1 MQAFLQGRGDH
12 QRFPRVFGRIKRE
25 VQALGFSPG
34 KRVFRPA
41 GRCEVLFVPCSL
53 AAQLAALLAVCA
65 ALCLSASVA
74 SAAPPANN
82 PPNVVL
88 ITLDTVR
95 ADHLGCYGYKQI
107 ETPHL
112 DALAADGARFANA
125 YTPVPITLP
134 AHSVILTGTY
144 PMRTGMH
151 DFSGNRLNASQ
162 PTLATILHEKG
173 YATGA
178 VMGSAVLDS
187 RFGLNRG
194 FDFYYD
200 HFDFSRLDERNLD
213 AMERPGNEV
222 VNKALGWL
230 DGHLRKPF
238 LLWVHL
244 YDAHHP
250 YTPPPPYV
258 QRYRS
263 RPYDG
268 EIAFV
273 DSQVGRITNYM
284 KQKGLYD
291 RTLIVIVGDHGEG
304 LGEHGEKTHGFF
316 IYHTT
321 LHVPLLIKL
330 PAGAPPRTPLV
341 NEAVNLADLLPTIL
355 EVAGFQ
361 SPKEAQGRSLVA
373 AMREKTSAAPSENYA
388 ETYLPRIHFNWSEL
402 RGVRFRQYHFIDAPR
417 PELYDLSADPREL
430 KNLYAE
436 RRAVANELRKRLGQ
450 LIEKYTPAAGE
461 KTAEKTGLD
470 PVLMERL
477 KSLGY
482 MAVSGG
488 DEVLTDRN
496 LPDPK
501 DRVQVYELVS
511 DALTNSQ
518 RGRYAESIAKLKQ
531 AQKTEKDSIPIHYL
545 LALNYYRQKDFP
557 TAIEEF
563 HAVLKL
569 SPSYT
574 LANYYLGLSYAE
586 TGNWEQAIASLQ
598 RTVELDPTNFS
609 AAFNMGAAYLRQ
621 GKMDKAQAAFEQ
633 SVKINPSYAPGHE
646 ALGEIFLYQ
655 GKLDEAI
662 ASLRM
667 ALEIEPGY
675 GKARQVLVKALQA
688 KGLHQEAEEE
698 MRKGAGNG
706 SRP

>member
-1 MQAFLQGRGDH
+1 MQVLLWGRGD
-12 QRFPRVFGRIKRE
+12 QQILPRVFGRIKR
-25 VQALGFSPG
+25 
-34 KRVFRPA
+34 
-41 GRCEVLFVPCSL
+41 L
-53 AAQLAALLAVCA
+53 AARLPALFAACA
-65 ALCLSASVA
+65 LSCLSASVA
-74 SAAPPANN
+74 SPAPATDD
-82 PPNVVL
+82 PPNVIL

-95 ADHLGCYGYKQI
+95 ADHLGCYGYKLAG
-107 ETPHL
+107 TPNL
-112 DALAADGARFANA
+112 DALAVAGVRFANA

-151 DFSGNRLNASQ
+151 DFSGNRLNPAQ
-162 PTLATILHEKG
+162 PTLATLLHEKG

-222 VNKALGWL
+222 VSEALTWL
-230 DGHLRKPF
+230 DAHRRKPF

-250 YTPPPPYV
+250 YTPPPPFA

-273 DSQVGRITNYM
+273 DSQVGRIAAYLKT
-284 KQKGLYD
+284 KGLYD
-291 RTLIVIVGDHGEG
+291 RTLVVVAGDHGEG

-316 IYHTT
+316 IYNTT
-321 LHVPLLIKL
+321 LRVPLLIKL
-330 PAGAPPRTPLV
+330 PAGAAQRKPV
-341 NEAVNLADLLPTIL
+341 VDEAVNLADLLPTIL
-355 EVAGFQ
+355 DIAGIR
-361 SPKEAQGRSLVA
+361 SPKEVQGRSLVA
-373 AMREKTSAAPSENYA
+373 AMREKASAVPSEQYA

-402 RGVRFRQYHFIDAPR
+402 RGVRFRQYQFIDAPR
-417 PELYDLSADPREL
+417 PELYDLSTDPREL
-430 KNLYAE
+430 KNLYAQ

-450 LIEKYTPAAGE
+450 LIAQYTPAAGE

-482 MAVSGG
+482 VAVSSGG

-496 LPDPK
+496 LSDPK
-501 DRVQVYELVS
+501 DRVQVYELVA
-511 DALTNSQ
+511 DALTDSQ
-518 RGRYAESIAKLKQ
+518 HGRYAESIAKLKQ

-545 LALNYYRQKDFP
+545 LALNYQRQKDFP
-557 TAIEEF
+557 AAIDEF
-563 HAVLKL
+563 RAVLRL

-598 RTVELDPTNFS
+598 KTLELDPTNFA
-609 AAFNMGAAYLRQ
+609 AAFNMGAAYLKQ
-621 GKMDKAQAAFEQ
+621 GQIDKAEAAFQQ
-633 SVKINPSYAPGHE
+633 SVKINPGYAPGHE
-646 ALGEIFLYQ
+646 ALGEIYLYQ
-655 GKLDEAI
+655 GRLEEAI
-662 ASLRM
+662 ASLRT

-675 GKARQVLVKALQA
+675 AKARQALVKALQA

-698 MRKGAGNG
+698 MRKGTGNG
-706 SRP
+706 SKP